1 MIRRPPRSTLFPY
14 TTLFRSFLGSWV
26 KKKAPEYYP
35 NAIILTPSHSELDL
49 TDRKATLDYFS
60 ANKPDFVMHFAAKMG
75 GLEYDRLYPADIF
88 DSNLH
93 MVTNVF
99 AASAAA
105 KVKKLINISAA
116 CAYPGESS
124 GYLKEQ
130 DFLSGP
136 MHESVE
142 MYGFSKRAMLIG
154 GRAYKKQHTLPSIC
168 VNLTNLYGPGDT
180 FNFDR
185 AHVVPAL
192 IRRFIEAKRNNAP
205 SVTCWG
211 TGKPI
216 REFLY
221 VEDAAQA
228 LLIASQKYNDS
239 NEIINIATG
248 IDTSIKELTELVA
261 ELTGYQGIVEWDSSK
276 SDGAMRKVLDT
287 TKMKSVLGWEPTIP
301 LREGLKRTIDWFAQ
315 NYDEAI
321 KR

>member
-1 MIRRPPRSTLFPY
+1 MNQSQEKLLITGGSG
-14 TTLFRSFLGSWV
+14 FLGSWV
-26 KKKAPEYYP
+26 KKIVPQYYP
-35 NAIILTPSHSELDL
+35 NAIIITPSHNELDL

-60 ANKPDFVMHFAAKMG
+60 ANKPDFVIHLAAKMG

-88 DSNLH
+88 DANLH

-99 AASAAA
+99 AASAASKA
-105 KVKKLINISAA
+105 RKLINISAA
-116 CAYPGESS
+116 CAYPGETS

-154 GRAYKKQHTLPSIC
+154 GRAYKKQYNLPSIC

-180 FNFDR
+180 FDFDR

-192 IRRFIEAKRNNAP
+192 IRRFVEAKRDNAP
-205 SVTCWG
+205 SLTCWG

-221 VEDAAQA
+221 VEDAAHA
-228 LLIASQKYNDS
+228 LLLASQKYNDS
-239 NEIINIATG
+239 NEIINIGTG
-248 IDTSIKELTELVA
+248 IDTTIKELTEMVA
-261 ELTGYQGIVEWDSSK
+261 ELTEYKGDVQWNTSK
-276 SDGAMRKVLDT
+276 SDGTMRKVLDT
-287 TKMKSVLGWEPTIP
+287 AKMKKVLDWEPSTP
-301 LREGLKRTIDWFAQ
+301 LREGLKRTIDWFEK

>member
-1 MIRRPPRSTLFPY
+1 MDQPQEKLLITGGSG
-14 TTLFRSFLGSWV
+14 FLGSWV
-26 KKKAPEYYP
+26 KKNVSQYYP
-35 NAIILTPSHSELDL
+35 NVTILTPGHGELDL
-49 TDRKATLDYFS
+49 TDRQATFDYFS
-60 ANKPDFVMHFAAKMG
+60 ANKPDFVIHLAAKMG

-88 DSNLH
+88 DANVR
-93 MVTNVF
+93 MVTNVL

-116 CAYPGESS
+116 CAYPGKTS

-154 GRAYKKQHTLPSIC
+154 GRAYKKQYNLPSIC
-168 VNLTNLYGPGDT
+168 INLTNLYGPGDT
-180 FNFDR
+180 FDFDR

-192 IRRFIEAKRNNAP
+192 IRRFVEAKRNNAP
-205 SVTCWG
+205 SLTCWG

-221 VEDAAQA
+221 VEDAANA
-228 LLIASQKYNDS
+228 LLNASQKYNDS
-239 NEIINIATG
+239 NEIINIGTG
-248 IDTSIKELTELVA
+248 IDTTIKELTEIVA
-261 ELTGYQGIVEWDSSK
+261 ELTEYQGAIQWDASK
-276 SDGAMRKVLDT
+276 SDGTMRKVLDI
-287 TKMKSVLGWEPTIP
+287 TKMKKVLNWKSTTP
-301 LREGLKRTIDWFAQ
+301 LREGLKRTIDWFSK
-315 NYDEAI
+315 NYEEAI